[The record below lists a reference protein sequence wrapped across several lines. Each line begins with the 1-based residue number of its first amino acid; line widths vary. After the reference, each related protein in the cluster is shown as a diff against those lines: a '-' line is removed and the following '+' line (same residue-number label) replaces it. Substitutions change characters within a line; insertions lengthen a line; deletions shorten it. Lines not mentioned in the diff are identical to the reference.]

1 VQASLESVTSPS
13 YAALRGSI
21 TLERPE
27 SLPYEVTIRQYVLS
41 GTKPSFSVA
50 VNGQAVAASLQGVR
64 TVTGWNNFGAAD
76 LNRAGITTITADL
89 RQGVNLVKITSLSS
103 GVLNIGNVS
112 IAQPGQ

>member
-1 VQASLESVTSPS
+1 
-13 YAALRGSI
+13 
-21 TLERPE
+21 
-27 SLPYEVTIRQYVLS
+27 
-41 GTKPSFSVA
+41 
-50 VNGQAVAASLQGVR
+50 
-64 TVTGWNNFGAAD
+64 